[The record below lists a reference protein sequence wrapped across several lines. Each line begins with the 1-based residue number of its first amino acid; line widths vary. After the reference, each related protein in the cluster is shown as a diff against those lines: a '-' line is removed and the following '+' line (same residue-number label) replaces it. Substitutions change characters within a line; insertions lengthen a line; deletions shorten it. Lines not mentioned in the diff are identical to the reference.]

1 MAFVSIVDI
10 VYPVGSIYQ
19 AMSNTSPAEIFGG
32 TWTQIKTF
40 LYGGEGNIGNTGGA
54 EEVTLYR
61 RHTPSNCAFIGNEYC
76 WVGNMDNFNS
86 YQISSNDGSIS
97 NWTLVGSN
105 LSTDKWW
112 NKGNTTR
119 GWYWFNNNEAF
130 PYYYYGGGKAHE
142 NMPPYT
148 VVKIWQRTA

>member
-40 LYGGEGNIGNTGGA
+40 LYGGEGAIGNTGGKEA
-54 EEVTLYR
+54 VTLYR
-61 RHTPSNCAFIGNEYC
+61 RHTPSNCAFISSEYC
-76 WVGNMDNFNS
+76 WAGNMDDFGS
-86 YQISSNDGSIS
+86 YRISDSHTAE
-97 NWTLVGSN
+97 WTLVGSD

-112 NKGNTTR
+112 DKGNGTR

-148 VVKIWQRTA
+148 IVKIWQRTA

>member
-40 LYGGEGNIGNTGGA
+40 LYGGEGAIGNTGGKEA
-54 EEVTLYR
+54 VTLYR
-61 RHTPSNCAFIGNEYC
+61 RHTPSNCAFIGDKNGN
-76 WVGNMDNFNS
+76 VGNLDDTGWFTAS
-86 YQISSNDGSIS
+86 DGTAS
-97 NWTLVGSN
+97 WTLVGSN

-112 NKGNTTR
+112 MATSSTR
-119 GWYWFNNNEAF
+119 GWYWFNNNEAY

-148 VVKIWQRTA
+148 TCRIWQRTA

>member
-19 AMSNTSPAEIFGG
+19 TMSNTSPAEIFGG

-40 LYGGEGNIGNTGGA
+40 LYGGDGNNGTTGG
-54 EEVTLYR
+54 ESSTLLYR
-61 RHTPSNCAFIGNEYC
+61 
-76 WVGNMDNFNS
+76 GNMPTNCTFIATPYGTIGDMWTTKM
-86 YQISSNDGSIS
+86 IAAEGSSST
-97 NWTLVGSN
+97 WTLVGSN

-112 NKGNTTR
+112 NSTGSTK
-119 GWYWFNNNEAF
+119 GWYWFNNNEAY
-130 PYYYYGGGKAHE
+130 PNYGYGGGYAHN

-148 VVKIWQRTA
+148 IVKIWQRIV